1 MATHDTV
8 RWPEPVKMVLDDG
21 SIHVITPGLTTT
33 DVAGGLVVDQA
44 YYIYWTPNDPTKFHT
59 VIASDTSYVENLS
72 NTLVATVTG
81 VASGG
86 KAQIV
91 YAGTSVTDGQ
101 NTLNAKQVVNQDS
114 VTGTEISTVGST
126 ATTGL
131 RLKMST
137 AGTGAAGSGST
148 GAFLRGYTG
157 NSISDTTGRWLDIDG
172 DNQAIYFMDGSE
184 ANYILSSMSAAGMK
198 FYSGTSATA
207 TDGTTRAHYGGSAL
221 TFYNGSGKAAGN
233 ELVSLGVGTNQGL
246 NLFGSNTNTTHAAMI
261 RYQGSVGGGWESRGY
276 QGLFNDGA
284 VDHLIS
290 YAPQTKI
297 WLISDN
303 EGDNATVG
311 STIHFETISRPSA
324 DAGSGAGQAGWKMHS
339 SSDSGDVFRN
349 YFFPVNSGSGTTIA
363 GATATDG
370 SDDGH
375 YNYIGFQPGDTRDSE
390 GTGLVAAPT
399 ISIIQSYYSSLGDG
413 SALLPAL
420 YFDQDT
426 GIYSPSDN
434 AVGITAGGSLV
445 AQFDSSGVTIGGA
458 LARTAGVEDM
468 WIPAA
473 AMRPTS
479 SNGCAAITDV
489 ETTSGKPDLQVL
501 DFDKDSDEFAQF
513 SVAFPKSWNI
523 GNVTF
528 QAYWTS
534 ASTNTG
540 TVAWAM
546 SGTCIGDNDTID
558 ESYPTPT
565 VATAK
570 AHSGTAEDLNISA
583 VSGAMTIENAAD
595 GELTFFQILRDV
607 SADDHSSDARLIG
620 VKINY
625 TTSAATDA

>member
-1 MATHDTV
+1 MADNDTV
-8 RWPEPVKMVLDDG
+8 SWYSSVMGFSNGATRTVKSG
-21 SIHVITPGLTTT
+21 TSTT
-33 DVAGGLVVDQA
+33 DVSGGLQA
-44 YYIYWTPNDPTKFHT
+44 NIPYIIFWEASKPTIWQV
-59 VIASDTSYVENLS
+59 VIASRYDGIGKHM
-72 NTLVATVTG
+72 VAMVTG
-81 VASGG
+81 AASGST
-86 KAQIV
+86 AQIKM
-91 YAGTSVTDGQ
+91 AGSVSQPGQ
-101 NTLNAKQVVNQDS
+101 DALNAYQSVNQDS
-114 VTGTEISTVGST
+114 VTGTEISTVGSV
-126 ATTGL
+126 ATTDT
-131 RLKMST
+131 RLKFST
-137 AGTGAAGSGST
+137 AGTGATGSGSA

-157 NSISDTTGRWLDIDG
+157 NSVSDTSGRWLDIDG

-207 TDGTTRAHYGGSAL
+207 SDGTTRAHYGGSAL
-221 TFYNGSGKAAGN
+221 TFYNASGLAAGN
-233 ELVSLGVGTNQGL
+233 ELLSLGVGSAQGL
-246 NLFGSNTNTTHAAMI
+246 NLFGSSTDLDGTSSI
-261 RYQGSVGGGWESRGY
+261 RFQSRVSSAWANRGY
-276 QGLFNDGA
+276 MGLWQDGNALDHTLLYAPTSNVYLVSGNSGGSAVDGA
-284 VDHLIS
+284 
-290 YAPQTKI
+290 
-297 WLISDN
+297 
-303 EGDNATVG
+303 
-311 STIHFETISRPSA
+311 TIKLQ
-324 DAGSGAGQAGWKMHS
+324 AGQGVVAGWKTHAS
-339 SSDSGDVFRN
+339 SLSGGQFRN
-349 YFFPVNSGSGTTIA
+349 YLFPFNSGTGDDIQGDPIPDGT
-363 GATATDG
+363 
-370 SDDGH
+370 SDEP
-375 YNYIGFQPGDTRDSE
+375 YNYIGWVPSDTRDGQGVSNSGAITLIE
-390 GTGLVAAPT
+390 ARYFSA
-399 ISIIQSYYSSLGDG
+399 YDG
-413 SALLPAL
+413 SASQPSI
-420 YFDQDT
+420 YFDTDT
-426 GIYSPSDN
+426 GVYSPADN

-489 ETTSGKPDLQVL
+489 ETTSGRPDLQVL

-513 SVAFPKSWNI
+513 SVAFPKSWNA
-523 GNVTF
+523 GTVTF

-558 ESYPTPT
+558 ETYPTPT

-570 AHSGTAEDLNISA
+570 AHSGTVEDLNISA

-595 GELTFFQILRDV
+595 GELTFFQIFRDV